1 MRDLVL
7 RLIQKHRKT
16 GVLVDTNVLL
26 LYFLGRFNPREI
38 PRFKRTQQF
47 TVEDYGTLFLMLKSF
62 EKLLTTPNVL
72 TEVNSFSGQL
82 ADPLRALYFKR
93 FATEIGLIEEH
104 YVESHRVADL
114 PEFVRL
120 GLTDTGILSVVSR
133 GSHLVLTDDFPLSQ
147 RLQGNGIDV
156 INFNHVRMLGWQ

>member
-1 MRDLVL
+1 MKELVL

-26 LYFLGRFNPREI
+26 LYFLGRFSPQEI
-38 PRFKRTQQF
+38 PRFKRTRQF
-47 TVEDYGTLFLMLKSF
+47 TVEDYGMLHLMLQSF

-72 TEVNSFSGQL
+72 TEVSSFSGQL
-82 ADPLRALYFKR
+82 ADPLRTLFFKKFASEIAL
-93 FATEIGLIEEH
+93 LEER
-104 YVESHRVADL
+104 YVESGRIADL

-120 GLTDTGILSVVSR
+120 GLTDTGILSLSR

-147 RLQGNGIDV
+147 RLQAAGIDV
-156 INFNHVRMLGWQ
+156 INFNHVRLLGWQ

>member
-1 MRDLVL
+1 MKDLVL

-16 GVLVDTNVLL
+16 GVLVDTNILL
-26 LYFLGRFNPREI
+26 LYFLGRFSPREI

-47 TVEDYGTLFLMLKSF
+47 TVEDYGTLFLILKNF

-82 ADPLRALYFKR
+82 ADPLRNLYFKR
-93 FATEIGLIEEH
+93 FASEIGLLEER
-104 YVESHRVADL
+104 YVESNRVAEL
-114 PEFVRL
+114 HEFVRL
-120 GLTDTGILSVVSR
+120 GLTDTGILSFVSS

-147 RLQGNGIDV
+147 RLQGTGIDV
-156 INFNHVRMLGWQ
+156 INFNHVRLLGWK